1 MKDIGP
7 AIRATSEA
15 RDLCLSLK
23 RAFVGPRAVA
33 RLQAG
38 EAALLS
44 AEELRVGLGLIW
56 AAGDV
61 GLIREAVAHLAA
73 DRLECDAVLT
83 ALREASR
90 GG

>member
-33 RLQAG
+33 RLRAG

-44 AEELRVGLGLIW
+44 AEELHVGLGLAW

-61 GLIREAVAHLAA
+61 ELIRDVVAAITA
-73 DRLECDAVLT
+73 DRLESDAVLV
-83 ALREASR
+83 ALKEASR
-90 GG
+90 EG

>member
-23 RAFVGPRAVA
+23 RALLGPRAVA
-33 RLQAG
+33 RLRAG

-44 AEELRVGLGLIW
+44 AEELRVGLGLAW
-56 AAGDV
+56 AAGDL
-61 GLIREAVAHLAA
+61 GLVRRALAGL
-73 DRLECDAVLT
+73 DVHRLESDAVLV

-90 GG
+90 GA

>member
-33 RLQAG
+33 RLRAG

-44 AEELRVGLGLIW
+44 AEELRVGLGW
-56 AAGDV
+56 AWATGDV
-61 GLIREAVAHLAA
+61 GLIRDVVASLAA
-73 DRLECDAVLT
+73 DRLESDAILV
-83 ALREASR
+83 ALKEAR
-90 GG
+90 RDG